1 MKTVNLILFLS
12 VVPIVLLFS
21 QNSNRANIW
30 YFGQNAG
37 IDFNSNPP
45 VPLTNG
51 SMNTSEGCA
60 SICDDDGALLL
71 YTDGSTI
78 WNKNH
83 EIMPNA
89 VNLGGSSTATQSGI
103 IVPVPGSK
111 DSLYVFSVP
120 ALGFGSL
127 RYSIVDMKLNGGL
140 GGLVSSKTV
149 LYELVT
155 EKLVAIPKANNEEL
169 WLIAHEVGNNTFL
182 IWEITETGISVE
194 PEKKSIG
201 SSHDTGYSCVYCN
214 LGYMRCSPDGSRIA
228 LAIQDLGL
236 VECFDF
242 NNETAEISNPITITG
257 SQYYKAYGVEFSPSG
272 NLLYIS
278 TRRNFVPTLFQVN
291 LDLPSNQDIV
301 DSVLPI
307 AVWGDSP
314 MGAIQNGPDGKIYIA
329 HENRNSLSVIHNPN
343 ELGLS
348 CNFEGDG
355 FYLGGKLSKLGLP
368 NLIPSYFYTKL
379 QVGIDQ
385 GLICVS
391 GTSGEIEVNVTG
403 GQQPYEI
410 MWGDGS
416 VSFTREGLSTGT
428 YTFTVTDA
436 NEGIV
441 EDTVIL
447 VQGDIPDCSIFVS
460 NPTQAC
466 GPGNGMLTLCTVDEG
481 YDIEWST
488 GETGIDI
495 DSLSSGEYSVTIT
508 GPNGCQSSC
517 SALLTSLNSLGNYV
531 WYDSIAN
538 GIQDPLE
545 TGIEGIEILLY
556 EVNAGLVATAISDTE
571 GYYGFDNLPDGL
583 YYIKVGDLPIGKKI
597 TIVQEGTDPELDS
610 DVDPSN
616 GSSDTLFIYG
626 GSCNDLDIGL
636 CVESSLGSAG
646 TIGHD
651 QEYCGF
657 PVIPDSS
664 LDISAEENGT
674 IGFTLPFSDLD
685 VQEIKLLAT
694 KNDCEI

>member
-1 MKTVNLILFLS
+1 
-12 VVPIVLLFS
+12 
-21 QNSNRANIW
+21 
-30 YFGQNAG
+30 
-37 IDFNSNPP
+37 
-45 VPLTNG
+45 
-51 SMNTSEGCA
+51 
-60 SICDDDGALLL
+60 
-71 YTDGSTI
+71 
-78 WNKNH
+78 
-83 EIMPNA
+83 
-89 VNLGGSSTATQSGI
+89 
-103 IVPVPGSK
+103 
-111 DSLYVFSVP
+111 
-120 ALGFGSL
+120 
-127 RYSIVDMKLNGGL
+127 
-140 GGLVSSKTV
+140 
-149 LYELVT
+149 
-155 EKLVAIPKANNEEL
+155 
-169 WLIAHEVGNNTFL
+169 
-182 IWEITETGISVE
+182 
-194 PEKKSIG
+194 
-201 SSHDTGYSCVYCN
+201 
-214 LGYMRCSPDGSRIA
+214 
-228 LAIQDLGL
+228 
-236 VECFDF
+236 
-242 NNETAEISNPITITG
+242 
-257 SQYYKAYGVEFSPSG
+257 
-272 NLLYIS
+272 
-278 TRRNFVPTLFQVN
+278 
-291 LDLPSNQDIV
+291 
-301 DSVLPI
+301 
-307 AVWGDSP
+307 
-314 MGAIQNGPDGKIYIA
+314 MGAIQNGPDGKMYIA
-329 HENRNSLSVIHNPN
+329 HEYRNSLSVIHNPN

-355 FYLGGKLSKLGLP
+355 FYLGGKLSRLGLP
-368 NLIPSYFYTKL
+368 NLIPSYFNTKL

-488 GETGIDI
+488 GETGINI

-556 EVNAGLVATAISDTE
+556 EENAGLVATAISDTE

-583 YYIKVGDLPIGKKI
+583 YYIKVGDLPVGKKI
-597 TIVQEGTDPELDS
+597 TIAQEGADPELDS
-610 DVDPSN
+610 DIDPSN

-636 CVESSLGSAG
+636 CVESSLGSAD

-651 QEYCGF
+651 QEYCGS
-657 PVIPDSS
+657 PVIPDSLVEITAAEANGIVEYMWICYQPYPKPRIYSPISTDGSSYQLTAMVENDFFRPCKRIIAYPEGSESNIIYYTIDNQLDASIQEDSIVCVASS
-664 LDISAEENGT
+664 LDLSAEEKGT

-694 KNDCEI
+694 KDDCEIESYLYVSVIDEQEL